1 MPAIDLN
8 KQKAQFEQLRD
19 ELDRLNKTLAEQK
32 KALGLDPN
40 EDVVIDPT
48 EITPELEKAMQAAR
62 DEAERAGR
70 NAAASV
76 QVESAPTGQR
86 RARRGSIAI

>member
-8 KQKAQFEQLRD
+8 KQKAQLEQLRD
-19 ELDRLNKTLAEQK
+19 ELGRLNQQLAEQK
-32 KALGLDPN
+32 EALGLDPN
-40 EDVVIDPT
+40 ADVTIDPS
-48 EITPELEKAMQAAR
+48 EMTPELEGALATAR

-70 NAAASV
+70 NAAASA
-76 QVESAPTGQR
+76 QAESAPTGQR